1 VCPTP
6 YSPLATPLC
15 TTRSKGHV
23 ILLVGLP
30 GAGKTTY
37 LKRRGLNA
45 LSSDATRLLLL
56 DDETDQSQ
64 QPRVFS
70 ALRYLLTTRLRIGR
84 KRTYIDATNLT
95 PWERRPYIKLAQRYG
110 YETQAIFFNVPLEFC
125 ERRNRRRKRNVP
137 DDVMERMA
145 RRLVPPTREEG
156 FTRITVV
163 RS

>member
-1 VCPTP
+1 MEK
-6 YSPLATPLC
+6 AGN
-15 TTRSKGHV
+15 KGQV

-45 LSSDATRLLLL
+45 LSSDATRLMLL
-56 DDETDQSQ
+56 DSEIDQSQ
-64 QPRVFS
+64 QPRVFA
-70 ALRYLLTTRLRIGR
+70 ALRYLLTTRLRIGM

-110 YETQAIFFNVPLEFC
+110 YEARAIFFDVPLEIC
-125 ERRNRRRKRNVP
+125 RRRNRRRKRNVP
-137 DDVMERMA
+137 DEVMQAMA

-156 FTRITVV
+156 FARVAVV
-163 RS
+163 R